1 MFGWT
6 GKVLRV
12 DLKNLSSSVEDLD
25 HKTATDYIGGLGLG
39 VKYLYDEMD
48 PAVDALS
55 PENKLL
61 FVTGP
66 LTGTGAP
73 AGNRY
78 VVVTKSP
85 LTGGIANAT
94 AAGDFATALKYAG
107 YDMAIFEGK
116 AAKPV
121 YVYIDD
127 DQVSFRDARE
137 LWGMATGETEQAVIA
152 ATAPDAKVSC
162 IGPAGESLVRFAC
175 VMNDMGRAAG
185 RSGVGAV
192 MGAKNLKAIAV
203 RGTGGVKVADNE
215 RFYKAVESAYKTLD
229 SPTVTWFHGVGTP
242 GVLGL
247 VQSFGALPTKN
258 FQLGTNVDYEKL
270 DGDVLAD
277 TLSVRKRMGMACPA
291 CPVACGRISRVT
303 NPEYEGVGVGPEYES
318 IGLLGSSCFVSDFE
332 AVCKANFICNEM
344 GMDTI
349 STGAS
354 IACAMEM
361 FERGLIPQS
370 DIGFP
375 LPFGDAKAL
384 VKLTEMIAKR
394 EGFGDVLA
402 EGAYRMAE
410 KYGTTEYFM
419 GVKKQEFPSYDGRAL
434 QGMALGYATQP
445 RGACHIRGEV
455 QDLDLYHQVGWRI
468 TKDRGIKQVDPLS
481 WKDKPELTVDVQDFF
496 CLIDS
501 CGMCNFMFFLGVDED
516 QMRELI
522 EAATGIDMGGFEG
535 YRRTGN
541 RIFNIETLFNRRA
554 GITGKDDTLPK
565 RMLEEPMPEGPAKG
579 YVCHLDDMLPVY
591 YKLRGWDANGNITAE
606 KAKELGVDVV
616 ASS

>member
-1 MFGWT
+1 
-6 GKVLRV
+6 
-12 DLKNLSSSVEDLD
+12 
-25 HKTATDYIGGLGLG
+25 
-39 VKYLYDEMD
+39 
-48 PAVDALS
+48 
-55 PENKLL
+55 
-61 FVTGP
+61 
-66 LTGTGAP
+66 
-73 AGNRY
+73 
-78 VVVTKSP
+78 
-85 LTGGIANAT
+85 
-94 AAGDFATALKYAG
+94 
-107 YDMAIFEGK
+107 
-116 AAKPV
+116 
-121 YVYIDD
+121 
-127 DQVSFRDARE
+127 
-137 LWGMATGETEQAVIA
+137 
-152 ATAPDAKVSC
+152 
-162 IGPAGESLVRFAC
+162 
-175 VMNDMGRAAG
+175 
-185 RSGVGAV
+185 
-192 MGAKNLKAIAV
+192 
-203 RGTGGVKVADNE
+203 
-215 RFYKAVESAYKTLD
+215 
-229 SPTVTWFHGVGTP
+229 
-242 GVLGL
+242 
-247 VQSFGALPTKN
+247 
-258 FQLGTNVDYEKL
+258 
-270 DGDVLAD
+270 
-277 TLSVRKRMGMACPA
+277 
-291 CPVACGRISRVT
+291 
-303 NPEYEGVGVGPEYES
+303 
-318 IGLLGSSCFVSDFE
+318 
-332 AVCKANFICNEM
+332 M